1 MKKRV
6 TITIDPQLLKQAK
19 IQAVKSDMKFSALIE
34 QLLRQ
39 WLANIGG
46 KQHEDND

>member
-19 IQAVKSDMKFSALIE
+19 IQAVNDDTNFSSLIE

-39 WLANIGG
+39 YLTKIE
-46 KQHEDND
+46 KEQCKRD